1 MPSSPNDLLLSESDC
16 DALSSRF
23 RLEQRTQVARDLNKE
38 DGELR
43 HYIETG
49 NLDFWFKELL
59 SSAEI
64 VAAPPVNSDGDRQDS
79 SISLPDTPESSNKKA
94 TLSWL

>member
-1 MPSSPNDLLLSESDC
+1 M
-16 DALSSRF
+16 
-23 RLEQRTQVARDLNKE
+23 EQRTQIARDLNKE

-59 SSAEI
+59 SSAEMI
-64 VAAPPVNSDGDRQDS
+64 VAPPVISDGDREVS
-79 SISLPDTPESSNKKA
+79 ATPLPNTPEISNKKA